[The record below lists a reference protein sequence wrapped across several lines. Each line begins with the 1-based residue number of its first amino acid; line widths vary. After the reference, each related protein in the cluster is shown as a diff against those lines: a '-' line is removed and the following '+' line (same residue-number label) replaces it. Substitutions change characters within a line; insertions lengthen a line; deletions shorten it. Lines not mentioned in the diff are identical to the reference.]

1 MRKRLNASL
10 VVGGVLV
17 GLVVLMALVSFI
29 WTPFS
34 PTKVNASARLSGPG
48 WPHVFG
54 ADRFGHDTFSQIM
67 VGSRLTLYVGII
79 AVAIAGLVGI
89 PLGAIAAAGPR
100 WLDEIIS
107 RISDVAFAFPALL
120 AAVMFAAAYGASTT
134 TAMVAIGIANVPPFI
149 RITRAEARRVL
160 ASDYVL
166 AARSGGRNR
175 RATFWRHVLPNIAP
189 SLIVQATVLFAIA
202 ILAEAA
208 LSYLGLG
215 TPAPTP
221 SWGRMLNESK
231 EVYDRHLNLALFPG
245 LAIAVA
251 VLGFNLLG
259 DGLRDVLDPRLR
271 HVRERSDLP
280 ASVAAAAGVDPS
292 LPVAGPTDGV
302 V

>member
-1 MRKRLNASL
+1 VKRLNASL
-10 VVGGVLV
+10 VAGGTLV
-17 GLVVLMALVSFI
+17 GFVVAMAIVSFF

-34 PTKVNASARLSGPG
+34 PTKVNPSARLAPMG
-48 WPHVFG
+48 WPHVLG
-54 ADRFGHDTFSQIM
+54 ADRFGHDTLSQIM
-67 VGSRLTLYVGII
+67 AGARLTLYVGVI
-79 AVAIAGLVGI
+79 AVAIAGLIGI
-89 PLGAIAAAGPR
+89 PIGAIAAAGPR

-120 AAVMFAAAYGASTT
+120 LAVMLAAAYGASTT
-134 TAMVAIGIANVPPFI
+134 VAMTAIGVANIPPFI

-166 AARSGGRNR
+166 AARTGGRNR

-189 SLIVQATVLFAIA
+189 SLIVQSTVLFAIA

-221 SWGRMLNESK
+221 SWGRMLLESK
-231 EVYDRHLNLALFPG
+231 EVYDQHLNLALFPG
-245 LAIAVA
+245 LAIAIA

-259 DGLRDVLDPRLR
+259 DGLRDALDPRLR
-271 HVRERSDLP
+271 QVREQTAPGIPS
-280 ASVAAAAGVDPS
+280 APS
-292 LPVAGPTDGV
+292 LAQDEV
-302 V
+302 VG